1 VDHAAVLAHEYETKV
16 TVLARFDIEQVPTCH
31 HGPPDV
37 NARGGTISFTYRVG
51 AWEVHPHDLSTV
63 LDEHGIAIRAGHHC
77 CQPLHTVLGV
87 TATAR
92 ASFYLY
98 TTREEIDALAE
109 GLERAREVFA

>member
-1 VDHAAVLAHEYETKV
+1 MEAVRAHERAITAYALEQ
-16 TVLARFDIEQVPTCH
+16 LGQIEGVQIY
-31 HGPPDV
+31 GPPDV

-51 AWEVHPHDLSTV
+51 AWEVHPHDVSTV

-77 CQPLHTVLGV
+77 CQPLHTLLGV

-109 GLERAREVFA
+109 GLERARQVFA